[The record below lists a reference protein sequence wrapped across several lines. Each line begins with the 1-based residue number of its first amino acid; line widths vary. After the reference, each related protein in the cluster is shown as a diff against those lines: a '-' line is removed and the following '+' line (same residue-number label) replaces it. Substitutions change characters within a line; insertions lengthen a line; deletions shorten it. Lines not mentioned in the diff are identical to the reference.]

1 MFRLVK
7 VIFFGVV
14 LVVKVLFKCVVLFG
28 WRLCSWWSWCSGEG
42 CWFGRFMEVLR
53 DIRNRIVLIIFMRL
67 VLNRRDFNK
76 VIVLF
81 ENEVMKIWEL
91 ILDSKMKKIIF

>member
-1 MFRLVK
+1 
-7 VIFFGVV
+7 
-14 LVVKVLFKCVVLFG
+14 
-28 WRLCSWWSWCSGEG
+28 
-42 CWFGRFMEVLR
+42 
-53 DIRNRIVLIIFMRL
+53 MRL